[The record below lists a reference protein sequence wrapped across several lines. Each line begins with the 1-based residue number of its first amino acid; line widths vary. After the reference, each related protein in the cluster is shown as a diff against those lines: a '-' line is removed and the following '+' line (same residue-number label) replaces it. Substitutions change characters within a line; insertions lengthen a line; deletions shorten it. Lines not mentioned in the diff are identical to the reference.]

1 MIKKRSGSKAIPTD
15 ILFGGSDIMKQFV
28 KAAKKK
34 TLGFYEKNKV
44 NEIEKYIELSFTTED
59 FLASRKSL
67 KKYTHFITNP
77 PFGYHVASDEGVDWA
92 RGRVQKSAVF
102 IDKLI
107 TKGNQGQKI
116 IAILPHVLLSG
127 SRYKRWR
134 SFIEENSSSIEIFPW
149 GRFSQSADVDV
160 FILKLTIGKESNAYF
175 PKLST
180 APCTHKNIGDL
191 FDVKVG
197 PVVPHRNIGK
207 GKWVRYIEVKDSL
220 PWKSIEAKRSIRFK
234 STTYSPPFIVIRRT
248 SSPTDKKRIVA
259 SLIIGN
265 HPVAV
270 ENHLIIVKPKSKS
283 LEDCEKL
290 ISQLQGSSVD
300 SLVNKQNRCRHLT
313 TQLIKEIP
321 IPW

>member
-1 MIKKRSGSKAIPTD
+1 M
-15 ILFGGSDIMKQFV
+15 
-28 KAAKKK
+28 
-34 TLGFYEKNKV
+34 
-44 NEIEKYIELSFTTED
+44 
-59 FLASRKSL
+59 ASRKSL